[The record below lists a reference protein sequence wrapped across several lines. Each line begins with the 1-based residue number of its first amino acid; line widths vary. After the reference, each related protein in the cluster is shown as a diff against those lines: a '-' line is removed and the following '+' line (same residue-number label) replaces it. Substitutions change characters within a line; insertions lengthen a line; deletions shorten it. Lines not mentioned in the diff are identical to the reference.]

1 LFVIVDPVA
10 AQTLTEPKITNPED
24 GLFPDKIVF
33 YKTVVPT
40 ELDTI
45 KLVFHAIIESS
56 IIPYEF
62 PPKISGPLIVKVPK
76 LIGGCYLSP
85 C

>member
-24 GLFPDKIVF
+24 DLFPDKIF
-33 YKTVVPT
+33 LYKTVVPA

-45 KLVFHAIIESS
+45 KLVFPAIIESS
-56 IIPYEF
+56 ILPYEV
-62 PPKISGPLIVKVPK
+62 PPKISEPLIVTVPK